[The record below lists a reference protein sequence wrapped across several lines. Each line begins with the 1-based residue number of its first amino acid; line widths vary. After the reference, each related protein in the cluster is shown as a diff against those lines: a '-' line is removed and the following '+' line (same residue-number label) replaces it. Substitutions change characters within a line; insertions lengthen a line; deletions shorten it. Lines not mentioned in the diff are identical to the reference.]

1 MKRQITENISQN
13 KKIKLNVDERNYIE
27 EVSVN
32 IKKISYLT
40 YFKYETINAEKVAVC
55 LLCERF
61 SLNKIIK
68 RKNGNT
74 TGVKHHLKTHP
85 AEYKTMFPSEFKA
98 ELKGQKTLDH
108 SLYIS
113 RLLFDYTFSRIII
126 MNFGTEKIN
135 EFTVFRITLEMRDF
149 SYKLYA

>member
-1 MKRQITENISQN
+1 M
-13 KKIKLNVDERNYIE
+13 
-27 EVSVN
+27 SVN
-32 IKKISYLT
+32 VKKISYLT

-55 LLCERF
+55 LLCERC

-68 RKNGNT
+68 RKNVNT

-108 SLYIS
+108 SL
-113 RLLFDYTFSRIII
+113 
-126 MNFGTEKIN
+126 
-135 EFTVFRITLEMRDF
+135 
-149 SYKLYA
+149 